1 MKLTADYPKI
11 WLALFVL
18 AGWLAGR
25 LAPHGPGWL
34 AGWGLVLALAGLA
47 LMIWAGW
54 TMRRAQPTV
63 DPHGPPRHL
72 VTSGPFRLSRN
83 PIYVADAMILA
94 GLCLAFRAPLAALP
108 LVAGFVLVISARFIP
123 HEEQRL
129 AQAFPEAFATYRQ
142 RTRRWL

>member
-34 AGWGLVLALAGLA
+34 AGWGLVLALAGMA

-54 TMRRAQPTV
+54 TMRRAQTTV
-63 DPHGPPRHL
+63 DPHGQPRHL
-72 VTSGPFRLSRN
+72 VTTGPFRLSRN
-83 PIYVADAMILA
+83 PIYLADAVILA
-94 GLCLAFRAPLAALP
+94 GLCLAFRAPLATVP
-108 LVAGFVLVISARFIP
+108 LVAGFVAVVSARFIHP
-123 HEEQRL
+123 EEQRL
-129 AQAFPEAFATYRQ
+129 ARLFPQAFAAYRR

>member
-1 MKLTADYPKI
+1 MRLTADYPKI
-11 WLALFVL
+11 WLAGFVL

-34 AGWGLVLALAGLA
+34 AGWGPVLALAGLA
-47 LMIWAGW
+47 LMVWAGW
-54 TMRRAQPTV
+54 VMRRAHTTV
-63 DPHGPPRHL
+63 DPHGQPRHL

-94 GLCLAFRAPLAALP
+94 GFCLAFRAPLAAVL
-108 LVAGFVLVISARFIP
+108 LVADFVLVISARFIP

-129 AQAFPEAFATYRQ
+129 ARSFPDAFAAYRQ